1 MNAGPAAV
9 ATAPPPPP
17 AYPPMMQ
24 HQHQQQLPLR
34 APNAPP
40 PLQQQQQQQQQQ
52 QLAPSLLPAA
62 VPVPA
67 MTMPAGPPA
76 ALQRAPSIAAA
87 PAPAPYAQLT
97 RPPPRAAFA
106 SAPPPPLSLPHATPG
121 VQQQQHPMVP
131 VGLPPPPPP
140 PTGLAFPPLRAP
152 LPAYALP
159 TRTPSVALPP
169 PPPPSSAASAVGA
182 GAALTRVLALAAEW
196 APAPG
201 TTAEAAHQLAH
212 WHAVVARHFVPSATW
227 RYTTPAAAAPAGG
240 DASAAAAA
248 AAPRAF
254 ELPYGFLPRYFAL
267 QYATG
272 LVSAHLALDAPA
284 REVVLPTGG
293 RVLHAPKVS
302 ITHRFATGAVVV
314 ADALLRV
321 TLVPAMVAHD
331 AWGLKI
337 EFWDLVVRRA
347 EELVPRPAVARAVAE
362 WHADVDAAFRARS
375 AGGPASPTGLDAV
388 APKLKLPEAMTNEYG
403 VAVRLMRA
411 LEIADV
417 VNSMRDIIVY
427 SQVKS
432 VGAFQALQEIA
443 AAIDENR
450 RTAASTSTGA
460 PPPAISAAQTTTT
473 TTAAPPPPPPPP
485 PATTS
490 ANGDSARQR
499 SLPTPQ
505 PSTSPPNVAVGSP
518 RAGGGGGTGAATAAA
533 GASGSAPAP
542 AETSNGAPAPSN
554 GVASPV
560 PPSPTFSDTAL
571 AIKSEPP
578 SPSNNGTPP
587 SKSTTSTPPALGSP
601 TLAKRKSPMSS
612 STSPSSVSS
621 LSSTPPSPAAA
632 APRKVP
638 RLDDGAM
645 GPRSPTA
652 THAALKKRAAGGQA
666 DKLAKDAQAWANDNT
681 GKIKKLS
688 LSLDIVDKMRFNDSI
703 LATLANI
710 KDCVVE
716 VNKQI
721 TVLNDKIDQTKVDLT
736 AEIKSATDLVAMIEE
751 SITLNNKELCAEIV
765 EVKKQLD
772 RLEAMVV
779 NQEGTPDQVA
789 KIHAKFILLRGCLCV
804 NL

>member
-9 ATAPPPPP
+9 ATAPPPLPA

-24 HQHQQQLPLR
+24 QHHQQQQLPLR

-40 PLQQQQQQQQQQ
+40 PPLQQL
-52 QLAPSLLPAA
+52 QLHAPGLLPAA

-67 MTMPAGPPA
+67 MTMPAGPTA
-76 ALQRAPSIAAA
+76 TLQRAPSVA
-87 PAPAPYAQLT
+87 APAPYAQLA
-97 RPPPRAAFA
+97 RPPPGAAFTP
-106 SAPPPPLSLPHATPG
+106 APPPAPPLPSLPHTAPG
-121 VQQQQHPMVP
+121 VQQQHPMMP
-131 VGLPPPPPP
+131 VGAALPPPPPP
-140 PTGLAFPPLRAP
+140 AGLAFPPLRAP
-152 LPAYALP
+152 PPSYTMLP

-169 PPPPSSAASAVGA
+169 PPPPSAASDARPRIGRRMGA
-182 GAALTRVLALAAEW
+182 RA
-196 APAPG
+196 G
-201 TTAEAAHQLAH
+201 TTDAAHQLAH
-212 WHAVVARHFVPSATW
+212 WHTVVARHFVPSATW
-227 RYTTPAAAAPAGG
+227 RYTTPAAAAPSGGG
-240 DASAAAAA
+240 DVGAAAAAA

-450 RTAASTSTGA
+450 RTAASAAKGA
-460 PPPAISAAQTTTT
+460 PPPAISAAQTATT

-485 PATTS
+485 PSTTS

-518 RAGGGGGTGAATAAA
+518 RAGGGGGGGNGASTAAA

-554 GVASPV
+554 GVTSPV
-560 PPSPTFSDTAL
+560 PPSPTFSVAHVLVIITIVRLVPVID
-571 AIKSEPP
+571 
-578 SPSNNGTPP
+578 
-587 SKSTTSTPPALGSP
+587 PAVTRS
-601 TLAKRKSPMSS
+601 RS
-612 STSPSSVSS
+612 
-621 LSSTPPSPAAA
+621 
-632 APRKVP
+632 PRKVP

-645 GPRSPTA
+645 GPRSPTS
-652 THAALKKRAAGGQA
+652 THAALKKRASGGASGRGRAGAAGGGGGGR
-666 DKLAKDAQAWANDNT
+666 KPRS
-681 GKIKKLS
+681 GGGS
-688 LSLDIVDKMRFNDSI
+688 
-703 LATLANI
+703 
-710 KDCVVE
+710 
-716 VNKQI
+716 
-721 TVLNDKIDQTKVDLT
+721 
-736 AEIKSATDLVAMIEE
+736 
-751 SITLNNKELCAEIV
+751 
-765 EVKKQLD
+765 
-772 RLEAMVV
+772 EA
-779 NQEGTPDQVA
+779 
-789 KIHAKFILLRGCLCV
+789 
-804 NL
+804 

>member
-17 AYPPMMQ
+17 AAYPPPMMQ
-24 HQHQQQLPLR
+24 QQQPHPRPLR

-40 PLQQQQQQQQQQ
+40 PPLQLQQLQQQPHAA
-52 QLAPSLLPAA
+52 APGLLPAG
-62 VPVPA
+62 VPA
-67 MTMPAGPPA
+67 MTMPAGPTI
-76 ALQRAPSIAAA
+76 QRAPSAA
-87 PAPAPYAQLT
+87 PYTQLA
-97 RPPPRAAFA
+97 RPPPGAAAAAFPPA
-106 SAPPPPLSLPHATPG
+106 PPPPPLSLPHAPG
-121 VQQQQHPMVP
+121 VQQQQQQQQHHHSMMPAI
-131 VGLPPPPPP
+131 GGSALPPPPPA
-140 PTGLAFPPLRAP
+140 GLAFPPLRAP
-152 LPAYALP
+152 PSYAPLP

-169 PPPPSSAASAVGA
+169 PPPPAAAVGA

-201 TTAEAAHQLAH
+201 TSDAAHQLAH

-227 RYTTPAAAAPAGG
+227 RYTTPAAAAAAAPAGG
-240 DASAAAAA
+240 DAGAASAAAA

-375 AGGPASPTGLDAV
+375 QGGPASPTGLDAV

-427 SQVKS
+427 SQVN
-432 VGAFQALQEIA
+432 G
-443 AAIDENR
+443 
-450 RTAASTSTGA
+450 
-460 PPPAISAAQTTTT
+460 
-473 TTAAPPPPPPPP
+473 
-485 PATTS
+485 
-490 ANGDSARQR
+490 NGDSARQR

-505 PSTSPPNVAVGSP
+505 PSPPNVAVGSP
-518 RAGGGGGTGAATAAA
+518 RAAGGSTGAAATAPATA
-533 GASGSAPAP
+533 PVENGAPAP
-542 AETSNGAPAPSN
+542 PAPSN

-578 SPSNNGTPP
+578 SPSNNGNT
-587 SKSTTSTPPALGSP
+587 TPPALASP

-612 STSPSSVSS
+612 SSPSSVSS

-652 THAALKKRAAGGQA
+652 THAALKKRASAAGGGRGRA
-666 DKLAKDAQAWANDNT
+666 GAAGGVFTKDVENSVKLMKIEQSLKD
-681 GKIKKLS
+681 
-688 LSLDIVDKMRFNDSI
+688 I
-703 LATLANI
+703 LH
-710 KDCVVE
+710 
-716 VNKQI
+716 
-721 TVLNDKIDQTKVDLT
+721 VLMTKIDKVQDLT
-736 AEIKSATDLVAMIEE
+736 PPTECGKPAYLALTFIE
-751 SITLNNKELCAEIV
+751 
-765 EVKKQLD
+765 
-772 RLEAMVV
+772 R
-779 NQEGTPDQVA
+779 
-789 KIHAKFILLRGCLCV
+789 
-804 NL
+804 